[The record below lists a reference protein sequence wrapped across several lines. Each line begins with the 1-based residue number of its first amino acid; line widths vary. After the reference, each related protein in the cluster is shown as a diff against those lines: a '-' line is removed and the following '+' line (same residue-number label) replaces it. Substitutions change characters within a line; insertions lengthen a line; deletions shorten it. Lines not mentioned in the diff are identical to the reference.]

1 MIGKM
6 NVEESII
13 KEFASEL
20 TKKMS
25 IKDRTLSIPVGVSNR
40 HIHLNKEDMEVLFG
54 TDYELTFKSPL
65 SQTGQFA
72 AKETVCIAGPKGC
85 YPNVRVL
92 GPVRNYSQIE
102 ISRTDSFQLG
112 IKPPIRVSGDTL
124 ASSDLCVIGP
134 KGMMVFKEK
143 VICAKRHIH
152 MSPSDAEQF
161 GVTDGELVDVE
172 TIGEK
177 KAILHNVLVRV
188 TGDSTL
194 ELHIDTDE
202 ANATELK
209 NRDMVRIIGRSR

>member
-1 MIGKM
+1 M

-54 TDYELTFKSPL
+54 IDYELTFKSPL

>member
-1 MIGKM
+1 M

-25 IKDRTLSIPVGVSNR
+25 IKDRSLSIPVGVSNR
-40 HIHLNKEDMEVLFG
+40 HIHLNREDLEVLFG

-72 AKETVCIAGPKGC
+72 AMETVCIAGPKGC

-161 GVTDGELVDVE
+161 GVTDGDLVDVE

-177 KAILHNVLVRV
+177 RAVLHNVLVRV

>member
-54 TDYELTFKSPL
+54 TDYELTFKSAL

>member
-1 MIGKM
+1 M

-13 KEFASEL
+13 KEFALEL

>member
-13 KEFASEL
+13 KEFALEL